1 MPQRAMVK
9 TGRGEVLDVGEV
21 EEVLAELVLLEL
33 VGGAVEVCRELADG
47 ADVGLLGARGEPPEL
62 QIFEHALAEWRH
74 DVPFLGGWHRQEE
87 GAT

>member
-1 MPQRAMVK
+1 
-9 TGRGEVLDVGEV
+9 VLDVGEIQ
-21 EEVLAELVLLEL
+21 EVLAEVGFGEL
-33 VGGAVEVCRELADG
+33 VRRLAKVCGELADG
-47 ADVGLLGARGEPPEL
+47 ADVGLLRPRGQSPEL